1 MFKEA
6 LKSDD
11 FVAILRNYMKSL
23 EDKMKELFE
32 ITSSAKNS
40 QIKGELQ
47 LKDETVNFI
56 CTKFE
61 EYGKERKEREQII
74 KNVEGNISVINEQV
88 ENLGKEMSKY
98 EQYSRQNC
106 LLGHGIVIETISMK
120 MNIRISLAVLDETR
134 RIGKKKAGQNEPR
147 RIIVKLSWHNVRKK
161 IFSKKP
167 PERIHCK
174 YNGKRNTKTHRSSK
188 ERKVRTWVHKLV
200 DI

>member
-120 MNIRISLAVLDETR
+120 MYIRISFAVLDETR

-147 RIIVKLSWHNVRKK
+147 RIIVKLSWHNVRKNF
-161 IFSKKP
+161 FSKKP

>member
-1 MFKEA
+1 MFKEP

-32 ITSSAKNS
+32 ITSSAKDS
-40 QIKGELQ
+40 YIKGELQ
-47 LKDETVNFI
+47 LKDFNETVNFI

-74 KNVEGNISVINEQV
+74 KNFEGNISVINEQV
-88 ENLGKEMSKY
+88 EDLGKEMNKY

-120 MNIRISLAVLDETR
+120 MNIRISPAVLDGTR

-147 RIIVKLSWHNVRKK
+147 
-161 IFSKKP
+161 
-167 PERIHCK
+167 
-174 YNGKRNTKTHRSSK
+174 
-188 ERKVRTWVHKLV
+188 
-200 DI
+200 

>member
-1 MFKEA
+1 MLKEA

-61 EYGKERKEREQII
+61 EYGKERKERERII

-161 IFSKKP
+161 FFSKKP